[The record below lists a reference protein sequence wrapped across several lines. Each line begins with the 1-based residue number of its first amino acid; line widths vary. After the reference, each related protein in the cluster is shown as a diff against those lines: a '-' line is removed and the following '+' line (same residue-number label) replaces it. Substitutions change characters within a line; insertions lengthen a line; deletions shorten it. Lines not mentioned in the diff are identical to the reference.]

1 MWILYYLACGL
12 KCYGTIASINEIH
25 NYLRT
30 RLTLIVAG
38 MEDMKRKDAKAGT
51 LTAFT
56 ATRLEARENMI
67 NLMCE
72 TIAQAVLY
80 SARSEV

>member
-1 MWILYYLACGL
+1 
-12 KCYGTIASINEIH
+12 
-25 NYLRT
+25 
-30 RLTLIVAG
+30 